1 MPYPIKEH
9 IENDAD
15 FKLSATKLY
24 VISFIMTLIAGY
36 INSAMLIEFG
46 IPVSQM
52 TGVSSRISDAI
63 VDIEWIDLFNNFMIL
78 SGFFTGAFI
87 SGWLIGHSKY
97 QTTPN
102 YGYALLLNCILLSL
116 ATFFSFIQSDLS
128 LILSAIACGLQNALV
143 ASYRG
148 LQIRTTHVTGTVT
161 DLGVHLAQKIK
172 HKRAWSWQGNTLI
185 VLLLGFIIGGVI
197 GIFAYRVFP
206 NWSLV
211 FPALITLILGLAYLY
226 QFRSR
231 QPTN

>member
-9 IENDAD
+9 IENDVD

-52 TGVSSRISDAI
+52 TGVSSRMSDAI
-63 VDIEWIDLFNNFMIL
+63 VDIEWIDLLNNFMIL
-78 SGFFTGAFI
+78 SGFFGGAFI
-87 SGWLIGHSKY
+87 SGWLIGHSQY

-128 LILSAIACGLQNALV
+128 LLLAAIACGLQNALV

-172 HKRAWSWQGNTLI
+172 HKRAWSWKGNALI

-197 GIFAYRVFP
+197 GIFAYRLFP